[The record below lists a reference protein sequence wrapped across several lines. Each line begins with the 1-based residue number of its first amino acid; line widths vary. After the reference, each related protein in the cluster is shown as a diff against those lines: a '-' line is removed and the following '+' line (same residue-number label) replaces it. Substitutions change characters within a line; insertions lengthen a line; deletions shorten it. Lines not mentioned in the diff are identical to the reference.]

1 MEKFMNAEISDINKK
16 LDFVI
21 NLLNDSILTKNE
33 YLEVKKIKKLIV
45 EDKTKILKSID
56 DV

>member
-1 MEKFMNAEISDINKK
+1 MNAEISDINKK
-16 LDFVI
+16 LHFVI

>member
-1 MEKFMNAEISDINKK
+1 MNAEISDINKK